1 MIFKIS
7 SVDDDPQ
14 SAERLIAMTEKWAE
28 SRGHS
33 LNFSKYS
40 SASGFLFDFSD
51 NPCDILLLD
60 VEMPGMSGVELA
72 KKLRSENRIIQIIFV
87 TAFSDYISEGYEV
100 AALHYLLKP
109 VDPEK
114 LFRTLDRAAE
124 RVIRDCRSTTL
135 ETSDGTF
142 VIPLHE
148 IHFMESQKNYVIV
161 HAERDYIVR
170 RTLTAFS
177 DCLDSRF
184 LRVGRSYI
192 INLLYI
198 KKVSRTEI
206 ELKTGEIIQIP
217 KGSFEAVNKAIIAMK

>member
-1 MIFKIS
+1 MLTLSIC
-7 SVDDDPQ
+7 DDD
-14 SAERLIAMTEKWAE
+14 SAERSYLK
-28 SRGHS
+28 S
-33 LNFSKYS
+33 LVLDWSARSGEGVSVLEYS
-40 SASGFLFDFSD
+40 SAEAFLFDFSD